1 MTSSDHPSFRSDPG
15 PSRPPGVRAAA
26 AWAYLSVA
34 CPAQLDRFDDVALE
48 LADIE
53 RGWWER
59 AESLV
64 DQITVATVWKDR
76 PEVTGWPGA
85 TPSRDELVEMV
96 VDDLFALWRPPP
108 EPPTA
113 TVAGP
118 EATDDHRD
126 SGADEM
132 PSESDRWDWVLAHVA
147 LAQETGEPLSRYL
160 GPTYLALWDDIVGHH
175 PRLAALYR
183 PDL

>member
-1 MTSSDHPSFRSDPG
+1 MSFADHPSFRSCPG

-34 CPAQLDRFDDVALE
+34 CPAYLASLDDAALRLAE
-48 LADIE
+48 LEE
-53 RGWWER
+53 RWWER

-85 TPSRDELVEMV
+85 TASRAELIELV
-96 VDDLFALWRPPP
+96 VDELFALWRPDP
-108 EPPTA
+108 EPP
-113 TVAGP
+113 AGP
-118 EATDDHRD
+118 LADDLLD
-126 SGADEM
+126 PPDL
-132 PSESDRWDWVLAHVA
+132 PSESEQWDWVLAHVA
-147 LAQETGEPLSRYL
+147 LAQESGEPLSHYL
-160 GPTYLALWDDIVGHH
+160 GPAYLALWDDIVRLH

-183 PDL
+183 PDTQ